1 MPSSNGSKAAGNR
14 YHRSSPLMQVAAVA
28 AVHMAA
34 DAAEEAAAETEGAVA
49 EVAERGV
56 RDELRTN
63 GRFP

>member
-14 YHRSSPLMQVAAVA
+14 YHRSSPLMQVAAV
-28 AVHMAA
+28 AA

>member
-28 AVHMAA
+28 AVAA